1 MQLGDI
7 PVIPDLSS
15 FVEDEIT
22 PFENGW
28 YKATIQAQ
36 RSFTDKNGN
45 DRVFESTD
53 EPAQRSG
60 RNIRL
65 QVEVTRGSDGRK
77 LNVSWLINY
86 SPDDLTQATID
97 AVTAR
102 KEETGGE
109 YGDLFRAYMTLK
121 RLSSLQAVAGKT
133 LTSNGM
139 GGLDLSSLFGK
150 ECFVRIA
157 DDDRDARYKQIKDVR
172 PASKKPKLVL

>member
-1 MQLGDI
+1 MARTAHSVAMVEDTMQLGDI

-60 RNIRL
+60 R
-65 QVEVTRGSDGRK
+65 
-77 LNVSWLINY
+77 
-86 SPDDLTQATID
+86 
-97 AVTAR
+97 
-102 KEETGGE
+102 
-109 YGDLFRAYMTLK
+109 
-121 RLSSLQAVAGKT
+121 
-133 LTSNGM
+133 
-139 GGLDLSSLFGK
+139 LD
-150 ECFVRIA
+150 CN
-157 DDDRDARYKQIKDVR
+157 
-172 PASKKPKLVL
+172 